1 MDAYG
6 VQRPRVRAGYQK
18 KHYAANK
25 QYYID
30 KAREHGRKV
39 AALN

>member
-1 MDAYG
+1 MASNDPAYA
-6 VQRPRVRAGYQK
+6 RAYQK